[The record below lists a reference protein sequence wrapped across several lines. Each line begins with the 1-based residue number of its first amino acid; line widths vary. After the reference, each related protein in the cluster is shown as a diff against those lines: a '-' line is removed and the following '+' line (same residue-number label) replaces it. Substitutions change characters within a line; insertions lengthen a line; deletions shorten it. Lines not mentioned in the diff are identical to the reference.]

1 MHILIDNN
9 HNITIFIT
17 SKNLDNYS
25 TAWVQ
30 NLFINKNS
38 NIIFQILQNVNIF
51 LILFSITG

>member
-17 SKNLDNYS
+17 NKNLDNHS

-38 NIIFQILQNVNIF
+38 NIIFHILQNVNIF